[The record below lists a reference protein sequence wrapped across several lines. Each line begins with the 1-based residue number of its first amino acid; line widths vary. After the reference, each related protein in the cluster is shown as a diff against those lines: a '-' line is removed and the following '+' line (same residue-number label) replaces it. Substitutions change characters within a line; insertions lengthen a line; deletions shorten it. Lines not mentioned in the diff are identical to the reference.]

1 MADPSRRVAPH
12 VWLDGE
18 LLPLADAGVSV
29 LDRGL
34 LLGEGCF
41 ETLKAV
47 DGLPFALRRHL
58 ERLRA
63 GARALAIELPWTD
76 DELRS
81 AVLEVL
87 RADPVGAAPLTRLRI
102 SLTGGPAPLG
112 PGTPAEPSPSVLV
125 TCGPL
130 APPAAAAMVCTSP
143 WPVNE
148 RSPLVGV
155 KHSSRAEL
163 VLALAEARS
172 RGADEALLVNTT
184 GRLVEGT
191 GSNVFVVVDGRLLTP
206 GLGSGCLPGVTR
218 SLVLE
223 ATDAEEAE
231 LPVEVL
237 ATAGEVLLTSSTRDV
252 QPVASVD
259 GRPLPAPGPVT
270 EKAMAAFADLA
281 ASSSDP

>member
-1 MADPSRRVAPH
+1 MADPARRVGPH

-47 DGLPFALRRHL
+47 DGVPFALRRHL
-58 ERLRA
+58 QRLRA
-63 GARALAIELPWTD
+63 GAQALAIELPWTD
-76 DELRS
+76 DELQA
-81 AVLEVL
+81 AVHEVL
-87 RADPVGAAPLTRLRI
+87 HADPVGAAPLTRLRI

-130 APPAAAAMVCTSP
+130 APPPPTSAARTSP
-143 WPVNE
+143 WPINE
-148 RSPLVGV
+148 RSPLAGV

-163 VLALAEARS
+163 VVALAAAHAG
-172 RGADEALLVNTT
+172 GADEALLANTV
-184 GRLVEGT
+184 GHLVEGT

-206 GLGSGCLPGVTR
+206 SLASGCLPGVTR

-223 ATDAEEAE
+223 VTDAEEAE
-231 LPVEVL
+231 LPIEVL
-237 ATAGEVLLTSSTRDV
+237 ASAEEVLLTSSTRDV
-252 QPVASVD
+252 HPVASVD
-259 GRPLPAPGPVT
+259 GRPLVAPGPVT

-281 ASSSDP
+281 ATTSDP

>member
-1 MADPSRRVAPH
+1 MGEPARVGPH

-41 ETLKAV
+41 ETLQAV
-47 DGLPFALRRHL
+47 DGEPFALRRHL
-58 ERLRA
+58 ERLRVA
-63 GARALAIELPWTD
+63 SGVLGIELAWTD

-81 AVLEVL
+81 AVHEVL
-87 RADPVGAAPLTRLRI
+87 DADPVARSPRTRLRI
-102 SLTGGPAPLG
+102 TLTGGPAPLG

-130 APPAAAAMVCTSP
+130 AAPPSTAIARTSP

-148 RSPLVGV
+148 RSPLAGV

-163 VLALAEARS
+163 VLALAHAHAQ
-172 RGADEALLVNTT
+172 GADEALLANTA
-184 GRLVEGT
+184 GALVEGT
-191 GSNVFVVVDGRLLTP
+191 GSNVFVVVDGHLLTP
-206 GLGSGCLPGVTR
+206 ARSSGCLPGVTR

-223 ATDAEEAE
+223 VTDAEEAD
-231 LPVEVL
+231 LPLSVL
-237 ATAGEVLLTSSTRDV
+237 ASCDEAFLTSSTRGV
-252 QPVASVD
+252 HPLSEID
-259 GRPLPAPGPVT
+259 GRRLEVGPVT
-270 EKAMAAFADLA
+270 RSAVDAYAQLA